1 MEWVTKT
8 ANNWGYNY
16 GQYLGTGTLT
26 YPNGVRS
33 ISTGDLKS
41 LPVTYT
47 AAAST
52 EPTNMTYSV
61 QNTAPLTY
69 QPNLDEMAKL
79 KDAFCRHKDEKKETK

>member
-8 ANNWGYNY
+8 ANTWGYNY

-26 YPNGVRS
+26 YPNSVRS
-33 ISTGDLKS
+33 F
-41 LPVTYT
+41 T

-52 EPTNMTYSV
+52 EPVSTTIAYKPS
-61 QNTAPLTY
+61 
-69 QPNLDEMAKL
+69 LDEMAQL